1 MIRRN
6 GTRAT
11 PRLSVVVA
19 AVALSALGIAHAQ
32 PNSQKDIERV
42 IRDFLLAFSNRDY
55 AVFVPYFA
63 EDATVFFPPS
73 TAAPL
78 GRVQGRLEIER
89 AFKAIFDAYPP
100 RSNRP
105 PTPIAPQDL
114 LIQES
119 DGHAVVTFQ
128 LGSEAAGQRR
138 TLVLKRMGAE
148 WKIVHLHGSASANQ
162 R

>member
-6 GTRAT
+6 VTRMN
-11 PRLSVVVA
+11 PFISVLVV
-19 AVALSALGIAHAQ
+19 AVALSGLGVAHAQ
-32 PNSQKDIERV
+32 PSPQKDIERV
-42 IRDFLLAFSNRDY
+42 IRDFLIAFGNRDY
-55 AVFVPYFA
+55 AAFIPYFS

-73 TAAPL
+73 AAAPL
-78 GRVQGRLEIER
+78 GRVQGRSEIER
-89 AFKAIFDAYPP
+89 TFKTIFDAYPP
-100 RSNRP
+100 RSDRP

-119 DGHAVVTFQ
+119 DGQAVVTFQ
-128 LGSEAAGQRR
+128 LGSEAARQRR

-148 WKIVHLHGSASANQ
+148 WKIVHLHGSASTNQ